1 MKDLELKVEG
11 MVCQSCVSA
20 ITEILG
26 QFRGV
31 QATRVDLENKKVTL
45 SYQIGIVSPQD
56 IIEAIEDGGYDVL

>member
-11 MVCQSCVSA
+11 MVCQSCVNA

-31 QATRVDLENKKVTL
+31 EATKIDLESKKVCL
-45 SYQIGIVSPQD
+45 SYQIGIVTPQE